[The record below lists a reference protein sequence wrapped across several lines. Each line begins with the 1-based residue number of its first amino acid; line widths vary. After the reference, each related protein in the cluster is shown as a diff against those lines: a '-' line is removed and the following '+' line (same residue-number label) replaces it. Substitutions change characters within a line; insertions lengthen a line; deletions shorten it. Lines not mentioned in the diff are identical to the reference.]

1 MKKVFPFLVLPVLL
15 LIQSCSF
22 TDSKVEND
30 LTKENLK
37 GDVIL
42 VYSNGIYGFTYIDLY
57 NENGFL
63 TQRFSGKKSENFDLY
78 KTSYENEK
86 IINIINQSEGLGR
99 KFSESES
106 KYTYDPNGK
115 LISVISDGFS
125 TQYNYNEEG
134 RLMSEIGTGDVGV
147 YERKYYYSNSKLDS
161 TTLLMKVED
170 DGYFSTYVIDDNYEI
185 IKRFQVKSGEKKF
198 LKFISNRKKNEK
210 KDIIEDI
217 ENEFDPEGNTI
228 KTTTTKYEYN
238 YDEKGNWT
246 QKRSIEDGV
255 LKVTESRTIVYKGG
269 DTKIYL
275 DEMESIIKS
284 FGGSNNS
291 DNSNQNDEETE
302 SNVPIPSTNNYEQS
316 SGSRSQEVKSKCSTC
331 NGSGKCREC
340 GKTFRKQYYKGN
352 GSYESRNES
361 RPGLV
366 MCNDCFGRGHRQ
378 VKRTG
383 GGWEP
388 DEDCYV
394 SGCEDGWR
402 YCRECNNYGNGKN
415 IGQCQSCKG
424 TGFRD

>member
-1 MKKVFPFLVLPVLL
+1 MSYQDGK
-15 LIQSCSF
+15 LISIKNKLKGGSYEEKYSY
-22 TDSKVEND
+22 DSK
-30 LTKENLK
+30 
-37 GDVIL
+37 
-42 VYSNGIYGFTYIDLY
+42 
-57 NENGFL
+57 
-63 TQRFSGKKSENFDLY
+63 
-78 KTSYENEK
+78 
-86 IINIINQSEGLGR
+86 
-99 KFSESES
+99 
-106 KYTYDPNGK
+106 GK
-115 LISVISDGFS
+115 LISVVSEKQS
-125 TQYNYNEEG
+125 RTYTYNEDEK
-134 RLMSEIGTGDVGV
+134 LTKITTEIFKLGSSTNE
-147 YERKYYYSNSKLDS
+147 YFYSNGKLDS
-161 TTLLMKVED
+161 TFFTLTFDGLGSMLSSTTNNED
-170 DGYFSTYVIDDNYEI
+170 YRINKKYSQESEGNMILKEID
-185 IKRFQVKSGEKKF
+185 SCEK
-198 LKFISNRKKNEK
+198 NKKG
-210 KDIIEDI
+210 DIIE
-217 ENEFDPEGNTI
+217 EVVSEFDPEGNIT
-228 KTTTTKYEYN
+228 KTTITKYEYN
-238 YDEKGNWT
+238 YDEKGNWI

-255 LKVTESRTIVYKGG
+255 LKETEYRTIVYKGG

-284 FGGSNNS
+284 FGGSNNFN
-291 DNSNQNDEETE
+291 NSNQNDEETE

-388 DEDCYV
+388 GEDCYV
-394 SGCEDGWR
+394 RGCEDGWR

-424 TGFRD
+424 TGFRN